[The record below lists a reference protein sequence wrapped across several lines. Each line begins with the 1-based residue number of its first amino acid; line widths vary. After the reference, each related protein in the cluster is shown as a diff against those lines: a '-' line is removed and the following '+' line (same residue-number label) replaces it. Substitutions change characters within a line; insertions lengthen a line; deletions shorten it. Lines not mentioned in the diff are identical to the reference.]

1 MGFIKYFYRFYLNK
15 MSEVQPEVP
24 PEVSRMDRYKGRR
37 KIGGGTTSVLSSGY
51 SKEPDDLLKKVAIK
65 ILLPDFAG
73 IGTREADIMSQI
85 PPHPLL
91 CGFRETFLEAGRRYI
106 VMDFCEGVNLEK
118 YLATKGKTDPKKIMR
133 IMLQISSAIAHLH
146 EHLII
151 HGDIKPAN
159 IMINEKADVSME
171 IKLCDFGFSRNFADV
186 CQGIQG
192 TPLYFSPEI
201 VNVCNVDASSDIWA
215 SGVMMLHMLTGVE
228 KPFFLHAA
236 KKPCDV
242 KQILLGLSFE
252 TTPFPP
258 ELLQN
263 EDPNVRF
270 LAEIAQRCLSLDRSL
285 RPKAEEIV
293 AELTGKIAELGDA

>member
-15 MSEVQPEVP
+15 MSEVPLQSPWE
-24 PEVSRMDRYKGRR
+24 RYKGRR
-37 KIGGGTTSVLSSGY
+37 RIGGGTTSVVASAYSTQPDGSLGEKVLIKTMLS
-51 SKEPDDLLKKVAIK
+51 
-65 ILLPDFAG
+65 DFTQ
-73 IGTREADIMSQI
+73 IGTREADIMPQI
-85 PPHPLL
+85 PSHPLL

-106 VMDFCEGVNLEK
+106 VMEFCEGDDMKK
-118 YLATKGKTDPKKIMR
+118 YLTTNGIIDPKKIMQ

-146 EHLII
+146 VNLII

-159 IMINEKADVSME
+159 IMINEKADGSME

-201 VNVCNVDASSDIWA
+201 VNVCNVDSGSDVWA

-236 KKPCDV
+236 KNARDV

-263 EDPNVRF
+263 EDPNVVF
-270 LAEIAQRCLSLDRSL
+270 LARIAQRCLSLDRSQ
-285 RPKAEEIV
+285 RPRAQEIV

>member
-15 MSEVQPEVP
+15 MSEVP
-24 PEVSRMDRYKGRR
+24 PPLERYKSRR
-37 KIGGGTTSVLSSGY
+37 RIGGGTTSVVASAYCTQPDGSLGRVLIKTMLS
-51 SKEPDDLLKKVAIK
+51 
-65 ILLPDFAG
+65 DFTQ
-73 IGTREADIMSQI
+73 IGTREADIMSRI

-91 CGFRETFLEAGRRYI
+91 CAFRETFLEASGRRHI
-106 VMDFCEGVNLEK
+106 VMEFCEGVDFKKHLE
-118 YLATKGKTDPKKIMR
+118 TRGKIDPKKIMQ
-133 IMLQISSAIAHLH
+133 IMLQIFSGLTHLH
-146 EHLII
+146 ENQIL

-159 IMINEKADVSME
+159 IMVNEKADGSVQ
-171 IKLCDFGFSRNFADV
+171 IKILDFGFSRHFNDIS
-186 CQGIQG
+186 QTTQG

-201 VNVCNVDASSDIWA
+201 ANAYNVDASSDIWA

-293 AELTGKIAELGDA
+293 AELTGKIAELCDA